1 MKILKLAVW
10 APVLALAACA
20 QQPLQPGD
28 AQPVQPV
35 QPAPPAV
42 QAPAPKPRVAVR
54 PPAKPRVLP
63 NQDLS
68 AAVLF
73 KMLLAE
79 IALQRGQV
87 NVAVQSLLEVA
98 RETKDPRIA
107 QRATEVAWNARFIR
121 VALETAGIWLA
132 AEPESLHARQVL
144 AMLLVNQGRLAEA
157 QPHLAQTLA
166 ADPENVGANFLQLQR
181 SLAIHSDKAA
191 VLQLTQNLALP
202 YPKLPE
208 AHYSIAQA
216 AWGAGQS
223 DLALT
228 EVRAAL
234 LLRPEWEQAALLQ
247 GQLLQRTSNAD
258 AFAYYQEYLKRHPR
272 AMDVRL
278 SYARLLV
285 TGQKYAEAR
294 SEFQAL
300 MKEFPDNPDVA
311 LAVGLLSLQLR
322 DFDAAEAQLLRALE
336 TNYKDPDAVRFYLG
350 QANEQHQRFDEALRW
365 YGSIKG
371 GDQYVP
377 ARSHYATILAKQG
390 KLDEARKY
398 LQESGQSAQ
407 QRVQFVQA
415 EAQLLR
421 EANDYRGAYDVL
433 GQALEKNPKSPE
445 LLYDHAMAAE
455 KIDRID
461 VLESN
466 LRQVIQIKPDHAHA
480 YNALGYTLA
489 DRNTRLQ
496 EAYTLIEQA
505 LKIAP
510 EDPFIMD
517 SMGWVLYR
525 MGQHDSA
532 LVFLKRAFELR
543 PDAEIAAHLGEVLWA
558 AGQRDEARKIWD
570 SALKLSPANEVLL
583 ATVKKFSP

>member
-28 AQPVQPV
+28 AQPE
-35 QPAPPAV
+35 QPAS
-42 QAPAPKPRVAVR
+42 QAPASKPRVAVR

-63 NQDLS
+63 NLELGP
-68 AAVLF
+68 AVLF
-73 KMLLAE
+73 KLLLAE

-87 NVAVQSLLEVA
+87 NVAVQSLLEVV
-98 RETKDPRIA
+98 RETRDPRIA
-107 QRATEVAWNARFIR
+107 QRATEVAWKARFIR

-132 AEPESLHARQVL
+132 AEPESLQARQVL
-144 AMLLVNQGRLAEA
+144 AALLVNQGQLAEA
-157 QPHLAQTLA
+157 QPHLAQSLA
-166 ADPENVGANFLQLQR
+166 ADPQNVGANFLQLQTL
-181 SLAIHSDKAA
+181 LASHPDKAA
-191 VLQLTQNLALP
+191 VLQLTQDLAKP
-202 YPKLPE
+202 YAKLPE

-216 AWGAGQS
+216 AWNAGQS
-223 DLALT
+223 ELAFT

-247 GQLLQRTSNAD
+247 GQFLQRTSNAD
-258 AFAYYQEYLKRHPR
+258 ALAYYQGYLKRHPR

-278 SYARLLV
+278 NYARLLV
-285 TGQKYAEAR
+285 TDQKYAEAR

-311 LAVGLLSLQLR
+311 LAVGLLSLQLH
-322 DFDAAEAQLLRALE
+322 DFDAAEAQLQRALE
-336 TNYKDPDAVRFYLG
+336 TNYKDPDAVRLYLG
-350 QANEQHQRFDEALRW
+350 QANEERKRFDEALRW
-365 YGSIKG
+365 YGSIE
-371 GDQYVP
+371 GDEQYVP
-377 ARSHYATILAKQG
+377 ARSRYAAILAKQG

-398 LQESGQSAQ
+398 LKESGQNAQ
-407 QRVQFVQA
+407 QRVQFIQA

-421 EANDYRGAYDVL
+421 DANDYRGAYDVL

-466 LRQVIQIKPDHAHA
+466 LRQVIQLKPDYAHA

-489 DRNTRLQ
+489 DRNTRLP

-510 EDPFIMD
+510 EDPFILD

-525 MGQHDSA
+525 MSQHDAA

-558 AGQRDEARKIWD
+558 AGQPDEARKIWD
-570 SALKLSPANEVLL
+570 SALKQSPANEVLL

>member
-1 MKILKLAVW
+1 M
-10 APVLALAACA
+10 LAACA
-20 QQPLQPGD
+20 QPPLQPAD
-28 AQPVQPV
+28 AQPER
-35 QPAPPAV
+35 PA
-42 QAPAPKPRVAVR
+42 APAPVPKPHVAVR

-68 AAVLF
+68 PAILF
-73 KMLLAE
+73 KLLLSE
-79 IALQRGQV
+79 IALQRGQI
-87 NVAVQSLLEVA
+87 NVAVQSLLEAA

-107 QRATEVAWNARFIR
+107 QRATEVAWKARFIR

-132 AEPESLHARQVL
+132 AEPESLQARQVL
-144 AMLLVNQGRLAEA
+144 AALLVSQARLAEA
-157 QPHLAQTLA
+157 QPHLAQSLA
-166 ADPENVGANFLQLQR
+166 ADPQNVGASFLQLQTL
-181 SLAIHSDKAA
+181 LASHPDKVA
-191 VLQLTQNLALP
+191 VRQLTQDLAKP

-216 AWGAGQS
+216 ARNAGE
-223 DLALT
+223 DELALT
-228 EVRAAL
+228 EIRAAL

-247 GQLLQRTSNAD
+247 GQLLQRTSNA
-258 AFAYYQEYLKRHPR
+258 AALAYYQEYLKRHPR

-278 SYARLLV
+278 NYARLLV
-285 TGQKYAEAR
+285 TDQKFAEAR
-294 SEFQAL
+294 GEFQAL

-311 LAVGLLSLQLR
+311 LAVGLLSLQLH

-336 TNYKDPDAVRFYLG
+336 TNYKNPDAVRFYLG
-350 QANEQHQRFDEALRW
+350 QANEERKRFDEALRW

-371 GDQYVP
+371 GEQYVP
-377 ARSHYATILAKQG
+377 ARSHSATILARQG
-390 KLDEARKY
+390 KLDEPRRY
-398 LQESGQSAQ
+398 LRESGQNAQ
-407 QRVQFVQA
+407 QRVQFIQA

-466 LRQVIQIKPDHAHA
+466 LRQVIQIKPDYAHA

-496 EAYTLIEQA
+496 EAYALIEQA

-525 MGQHDSA
+525 MSQHDAA
-532 LVFLKRAFELR
+532 LTFLKRAFELR

-558 AGQRDEARKIWD
+558 AGRPDEARKIWN

>member
-1 MKILKLAVW
+1 MKIFKLAVF
-10 APVLALAACA
+10 APVLALVACA
-20 QQPLQPGD
+20 QPPLQSGD
-28 AQPVQPV
+28 AQPG
-35 QPAPPAV
+35 PPAA
-42 QAPAPKPRVAVR
+42 QAPAPQPRVVVR
-54 PPAKPRVLP
+54 PPAQPRVLP
-63 NQDLS
+63 NHELNQGI
-68 AAVLF
+68 LF
-73 KMLLAE
+73 KLLLAE

-132 AEPESLHARQVL
+132 AEPESMQARQVL
-144 AMLLVNQGRLAEA
+144 AALLVNQARLAEA
-157 QPHLAQTLA
+157 LPHLAQSLA
-166 ADPENVGANFLQLQR
+166 ADPQNVGANFLQLQTL
-181 SLAIHSDKAA
+181 LARHPDKAA
-191 VLQLTQNLALP
+191 VLQLTQTLAKP

-216 AWGAGQS
+216 ALNAEQNE
-223 DLALT
+223 LALT
-228 EVRAAL
+228 EIRAAL

-247 GQLLQRTSNAD
+247 GQLLQRTSNAE
-258 AFAYYQEYLKRHPR
+258 ARAYFQGYLKGHPR

-278 SYARLLV
+278 NYARLLV
-285 TGQKYAEAR
+285 TDQKYAEAR

-311 LAVGLLSLQLR
+311 LAVGLLSLQLH

-336 TNYKDPDAVRFYLG
+336 TNYKDPDAVRLYLG
-350 QANEQHQRFDEALRW
+350 QANEQRQRFDEALRW
-365 YGSIKG
+365 YGSITG
-371 GDQYVP
+371 GAQYVP
-377 ARSHYATILAKQG
+377 ARSHYATILARQG

-398 LQESGQSAQ
+398 LQESGLNAQ
-407 QRVQFVQA
+407 QRVQFTQA

-433 GQALEKNPKSPE
+433 GQALEKNPKSPD

-455 KIDRID
+455 KIDRVD

-489 DRNTRLQ
+489 DRNIRLQ
-496 EAYTLIEQA
+496 EAYALIEQA

-525 MGQHDSA
+525 MGQHDAA

-558 AGQRDEARKIWD
+558 AGRPDEARRIWD
-570 SALKLSPANEVLL
+570 GALKLSPANEVLL

>member
-10 APVLALAACA
+10 APLLVLAACA
-20 QQPLQPGD
+20 QPPLQPAD
-28 AQPVQPV
+28 AQPER
-35 QPAPPAV
+35 PA
-42 QAPAPKPRVAVR
+42 APAPVPKPHVAVR

-68 AAVLF
+68 PAILF
-73 KMLLAE
+73 KLLLSE
-79 IALQRGQV
+79 IALQRGQI
-87 NVAVQSLLEVA
+87 NVAVQSLLEAA

-107 QRATEVAWNARFIR
+107 QRATEVAWKARFIR

-132 AEPESLHARQVL
+132 AEPESLQARQVL
-144 AMLLVNQGRLAEA
+144 AALLVSQARLAEA
-157 QPHLAQTLA
+157 QPHLAQSLA
-166 ADPENVGANFLQLQR
+166 ADPQNVGASFLQLQTL
-181 SLAIHSDKAA
+181 LASHPDKVA
-191 VLQLTQNLALP
+191 VRQLTQDLAKP

-216 AWGAGQS
+216 ARNAGE
-223 DLALT
+223 DELALT
-228 EVRAAL
+228 EIRAAL

-247 GQLLQRTSNAD
+247 GQLLQRTSNA
-258 AFAYYQEYLKRHPR
+258 AALAYYQEYLKRHPR

-278 SYARLLV
+278 NYARLLV
-285 TGQKYAEAR
+285 TDQKFAEAR
-294 SEFQAL
+294 GEFQAL

-311 LAVGLLSLQLR
+311 LAVGLLSLQLH

-336 TNYKDPDAVRFYLG
+336 TNYKNPDAVRFYLG
-350 QANEQHQRFDEALRW
+350 QANEERKRFDEALRW

-371 GDQYVP
+371 GEQYVP
-377 ARSHYATILAKQG
+377 ARSHSATILARQG

-398 LQESGQSAQ
+398 LQESVQNAQ
-407 QRVQFVQA
+407 QRVQFTQA

-445 LLYDHAMAAE
+445 LLYDHAMVAE

-466 LRQVIQIKPDHAHA
+466 LRQVIQIKPDYAHA

-496 EAYTLIEQA
+496 EAYALIEQA

-525 MGQHDSA
+525 MSQHDAA
-532 LVFLKRAFELR
+532 LTFLKRAFELR

-558 AGQRDEARKIWD
+558 AGRPDEARKIWN

>member
-10 APVLALAACA
+10 APVLVLAACA

-28 AQPVQPV
+28 AQPG
-35 QPAPPAV
+35 QPAA
-42 QAPAPKPRVAVR
+42 QAPQPRLTVR
-54 PPAKPRVLP
+54 PSAKPKVLP
-63 NQDLS
+63 NQELS
-68 AAVLF
+68 QAILF
-73 KMLLAE
+73 KLLLAE

-87 NVAVQSLLEVA
+87 NVAVQSLLEAA

-132 AEPESLHARQVL
+132 ADPESLQARQVI
-144 AMLLVNQGRLAEA
+144 ATLLVNQARLAEA
-157 QPHLAQTLA
+157 QPHLAQSLA
-166 ADPENVGANFLQLQR
+166 ADPQNVGANFLQLQTL
-181 SLAIHSDKAA
+181 LARHPDKAA
-191 VLQLTQNLALP
+191 VLQLTQDLAKP

-208 AHYSIAQA
+208 AHYSVAQA
-216 AWGAGQS
+216 AWNAGQS
-223 DLALT
+223 ELALA
-228 EVRAAL
+228 EIRAAL
-234 LLRPEWEQAALLQ
+234 ALRPEWEQAALLQ

-258 AFAYYQEYLKRHPR
+258 ALAYYQGYLKRHPR

-278 SYARLLV
+278 DYARLLV
-285 TGQKYAEAR
+285 TDQKYAAAR

-350 QANEQHQRFDEALRW
+350 QANEEHQRFNEALRW

-371 GDQYVP
+371 GEQYVP

-398 LQESGQSAQ
+398 LQESGQNAQ
-407 QRVQFVQA
+407 QRVQFIQA

-433 GQALEKNPKSPE
+433 GQALEKNPKSPD

-455 KIDRID
+455 KVDRID

-489 DRNTRLQ
+489 DRNTRLP

-525 MGQHDSA
+525 MSQHDTA
-532 LVFLKRAFELR
+532 LTFLRRAFELR

-558 AGQRDEARKIWD
+558 AGQPDEARKIWD
-570 SALKLSPANEVLL
+570 GALKQNPANEVLL

>member
-10 APVLALAACA
+10 APLLVLAACA
-20 QQPLQPGD
+20 QPPLQPAD
-28 AQPVQPV
+28 AQPER
-35 QPAPPAV
+35 PA
-42 QAPAPKPRVAVR
+42 APAPVPKPHVAVR

-63 NQDLS
+63 NQYLS
-68 AAVLF
+68 PAILF
-73 KMLLAE
+73 KLLLSE
-79 IALQRGQV
+79 IALQRGQI
-87 NVAVQSLLEVA
+87 NVAVQSLLEAA

-107 QRATEVAWNARFIR
+107 QRATEVAWKARFIR

-132 AEPESLHARQVL
+132 AEPESLQARQVL
-144 AMLLVNQGRLAEA
+144 AALLVSQARLAEA
-157 QPHLAQTLA
+157 QPHLAQSLA
-166 ADPENVGANFLQLQR
+166 ADPQNVGASFLQLQTL
-181 SLAIHSDKAA
+181 LASHPDKVA
-191 VLQLTQNLALP
+191 VRQLTQDLAKP

-216 AWGAGQS
+216 ARDAGEGE
-223 DLALT
+223 LALT

-247 GQLLQRTSNAD
+247 GQLLQRTSNA
-258 AFAYYQEYLKRHPR
+258 AALAYYQEYLKRHPR

-278 SYARLLV
+278 NYARLLV
-285 TGQKYAEAR
+285 TDQKFAEAR
-294 SEFQAL
+294 GEFQAL

-311 LAVGLLSLQLR
+311 LAVGLLSLQLH

-336 TNYKDPDAVRFYLG
+336 TNYKNPDAVRFYLG
-350 QANEQHQRFDEALRW
+350 QANEERKRFDEALRW

-371 GDQYVP
+371 GEQYVP
-377 ARSHYATILAKQG
+377 ARSHSATILARQG
-390 KLDEARKY
+390 KLDEARRY
-398 LQESGQSAQ
+398 LRESGQNAQ
-407 QRVQFVQA
+407 QRVQFIQA

-466 LRQVIQIKPDHAHA
+466 LRQVIQIKPDYAHA

-496 EAYTLIEQA
+496 EAYALIEQA

-525 MGQHDSA
+525 MSQHDAA
-532 LVFLKRAFELR
+532 LTFLKRAFELR

-558 AGQRDEARKIWD
+558 AGRPDEARKIWN

>member
-10 APVLALAACA
+10 APVLMLAACA
-20 QQPLQPGD
+20 QQPLQPGGD
-28 AQPVQPV
+28 AQPG
-35 QPAPPAV
+35 QPAAQFPA
-42 QAPAPKPRVAVR
+42 AKPRVAVR

-63 NQDLS
+63 NQELS
-68 AAVLF
+68 QATLF
-73 KMLLAE
+73 KLLLAE

-87 NVAVQSLLEVA
+87 NVAVQSLLEAA

-132 AEPESLHARQVL
+132 AEPESSQARQVI
-144 AMLLVNQGRLAEA
+144 AALLVNQGRLAEA
-157 QPHLAQTLA
+157 QPHLAQSLA
-166 ADPENVGANFLQLQR
+166 ADPQNAGASFMQLQTL
-181 SLAIHSDKAA
+181 LARHSDKAA
-191 VLQLTQNLALP
+191 VLQLTQDLAKP

-208 AHYSIAQA
+208 AHYSVAQA

-223 DLALT
+223 ELALT

-234 LLRPEWEQAALLQ
+234 ALRPEWEQAALLQ
-247 GQLLQRTSNAD
+247 GQLLQSTSNAE
-258 AFAYYQEYLKRHPR
+258 AFAYYQGYLKRHPR

-278 SYARLLV
+278 DYARLLV

-294 SEFQAL
+294 GEFQAL

-336 TNYKDPDAVRFYLG
+336 THYKDPDAVRFYLG
-350 QANEQHQRFDEALRW
+350 QANGERQRFDEALRW
-365 YGSIKG
+365 YDSIKG
-371 GDQYVP
+371 GEQYVP
-377 ARSHYATILAKQG
+377 ARSRYATILAKQG

-398 LQESGQSAQ
+398 LQESGLNAQ
-407 QRVQFVQA
+407 QRVQFIQA

-433 GQALEKNPKSPE
+433 GQALEKNPQSPD

-489 DRNTRLQ
+489 DRNIRLP

-525 MGQHDSA
+525 MSQHDSA

-558 AGQRDEARKIWD
+558 TGQRDEARKIWD
-570 SALKLSPANEVLL
+570 GALKQNPANEVLL

>member
-1 MKILKLAVW
+1 V
-10 APVLALAACA
+10 V
-20 QQPLQPGD
+20 
-28 AQPVQPV
+28 
-35 QPAPPAV
+35 
-42 QAPAPKPRVAVR
+42 VR
-54 PPAKPRVLP
+54 PPAQPRVLP
-63 NQDLS
+63 NHELNQGI
-68 AAVLF
+68 LF
-73 KMLLAE
+73 KLLLAE

-132 AEPESLHARQVL
+132 AEPESMQARQVL
-144 AMLLVNQGRLAEA
+144 AALLVNQARLAEA
-157 QPHLAQTLA
+157 LPHLAQSLA
-166 ADPENVGANFLQLQR
+166 ADPQNVGANFLQLQTL
-181 SLAIHSDKAA
+181 LARHPDKAA
-191 VLQLTQNLALP
+191 VLQLTQTLAKP

-216 AWGAGQS
+216 ALNAEQNE
-223 DLALT
+223 LALT
-228 EVRAAL
+228 EIRAAL

-247 GQLLQRTSNAD
+247 GQLLQRTSNAE
-258 AFAYYQEYLKRHPR
+258 ARAYFQGYLKGHPR

-278 SYARLLV
+278 NYARLLV
-285 TGQKYAEAR
+285 TDQKYAEAR

-311 LAVGLLSLQLR
+311 LAVGLLSLQLH

-336 TNYKDPDAVRFYLG
+336 TNYKDPDAVRLYLG
-350 QANEQHQRFDEALRW
+350 QANEQRQRFDEALRW
-365 YGSIKG
+365 YGSITG
-371 GDQYVP
+371 GAQYVP
-377 ARSHYATILAKQG
+377 ARSHYATILARQG

-398 LQESGQSAQ
+398 LQESGLNAQ
-407 QRVQFVQA
+407 QRVQFTQA

-433 GQALEKNPKSPE
+433 GQALEKNPKSPD

-455 KIDRID
+455 KIDRVD

-489 DRNTRLQ
+489 DRNIRLQ
-496 EAYTLIEQA
+496 EAYALIEQA

-525 MGQHDSA
+525 MGQHDAA

-558 AGQRDEARKIWD
+558 AGRPDEARRIWD
-570 SALKLSPANEVLL
+570 GALKLSPANEVLL